1 MTNHYG
7 ELLDVKD
14 IIVSHAGNSSN
25 NDARTD
31 VIDGS
36 SIIGESNA
44 YGELIHE
51 CQIVPSRRR
60 KYRPRTNLTRE
71 DYYRIRQDR
80 FDRGQKHGEDYD
92 FELTSNQRAIINR
105 WHEIY
110 AAEIAE
116 EDRRFMNRMKRN
128 NNEGRSAE

>member
-14 IIVSHAGNSSN
+14 IIVSHAGNSTN
-25 NDARTD
+25 DDARD
-31 VIDGS
+31 EVIVAS
-36 SIIGESNA
+36 PIIGEGNP

-51 CQIVPSRRR
+51 SQIIPSRRR

-71 DYYRIRQDR
+71 DYYQIRQNR

-92 FELTSNQRAIINR
+92 FELTSNQKAIINR
-105 WHEIY
+105 WNEIY

-128 NNEGRSAE
+128 NNEGRSTE

>member
-14 IIVSHAGNSSN
+14 IIVSHAGNSTN
-25 NDARTD
+25 DDARD
-31 VIDGS
+31 EVIVAS
-36 SIIGESNA
+36 PIIGEGNP

-51 CQIVPSRRR
+51 SQIIPSRRR

-71 DYYRIRQDR
+71 DY
-80 FDRGQKHGEDYD
+80 D
-92 FELTSNQRAIINR
+92 FELTSNQKAIIKR

-128 NNEGRSAE
+128 NSEGRGTE

>member
-14 IIVSHAGNSSN
+14 IIVSHAGNSPN
-25 NDARTD
+25 TDARID
-31 VIDGS
+31 VIDS
-36 SIIGESNA
+36 PPIIGESNA

-92 FELTSNQRAIINR
+92 FELTSNQKAIIKR

-128 NNEGRSAE
+128 NSEGRNIE